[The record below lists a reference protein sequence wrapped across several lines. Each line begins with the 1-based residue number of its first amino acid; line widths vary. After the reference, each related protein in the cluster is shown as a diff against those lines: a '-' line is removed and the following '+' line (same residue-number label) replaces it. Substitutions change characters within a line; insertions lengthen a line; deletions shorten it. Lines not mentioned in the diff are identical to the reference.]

1 MGRERGGFRG
11 RRRGPRPPRGRRPS
25 RPTEFSQRLD
35 SDADRLSLLTGE
47 ADPIKSPDSSRLL
60 REDYDPVDR
69 KFNRQFDE
77 SPRGRQPWDSDPR
90 GNPLERDPLK
100 GYDNRGGRDISR
112 PTGRG
117 LGSLGNVPPRVDS
130 RPPRTRQ
137 YWEGGR
143 KWETQPAQS
152 WDYGGDLRGSIPE
165 GRTDITPTKK
175 ENRYRGTA
183 GTGPTSGAID
193 TGRKYY
199 SNQDL
204 KDMRGDPV
212 SGVELERRKMFNEPL
227 HQEKYDDSSIKQRL
241 RDLENR
247 KPQITPATQDL
258 SGITGRLSE
267 LEGRQS
273 SWQEDR
279 IKSLEERKP
288 DTSWKDPLSTLQ
300 TGQRQGQEARTALD
314 QRLASLEN
322 YYKNDPPP
330 PPEESTGNRYED
342 KQAQLNKMWEQTGN
356 VYDPEAFNPDNP
368 WGYKKED
375 RPSWLTGDRKGD
387 YVRNKDF
394 INEAQWADKL
404 PETYRKQMRDLDRE
418 YNKPS
423 HSAIIKGREY
433 TAYGPSAAARL
444 KYLDR
449 ENIHEDE
456 YLGHGSWE
464 NKFGE
469 EITGRGRSNQKR
481 YFASHS
487 GLDRESEEYAKR
499 FRRSGGYEKDGEL
512 TNYYKQHQ
520 AGTMSEGNKHYWDAI
535 GGYKPEE
542 HGKYGWG
549 VVGTNRSKTGQTR
562 WDEAYYPE
570 LG

>member
-25 RPTEFSQRLD
+25 RPTEFTERLD
-35 SDADRLSLLTGE
+35 SDEDRMSLLTGE
-47 ADPIKSPDSSRLL
+47 SDPQYGRYSYQD
-60 REDYDPVDR
+60 REDRD
-69 KFNRQFDE
+69 FNRQFDE

-90 GNPLERDPLK
+90 GNPLERDPLE
-100 GYDNRGGRDISR
+100 GYDTQGGRDVSR

-117 LGSLGNVPPRVDS
+117 LGSLGNIPPRVDS
-130 RPPRTRQ
+130 RPPRPKKDWWNEPKR
-137 YWEGGR
+137 
-143 KWETQPAQS
+143 ETGPF
-152 WDYGGDLRGSIPE
+152 RPPEIPE
-165 GRTDITPTKK
+165 DERV
-175 ENRYRGTA
+175 YA
-183 GTGPTSGAID
+183 GGSSPIEGVS
-193 TGRKYY
+193 GRKYY

-204 KDMRGDPV
+204 KEMRGDPV
-212 SGVELERRKMFNEPL
+212 SDVELERRKMFNEPL
-227 HQEKYDDSSIKQRL
+227 RQEYDDSAIKQRL

-279 IKSLEERKP
+279 IKALEERKP
-288 DTSWKDPLSTLQ
+288 DTSWKNPLSTLQ

-314 QRLASLEN
+314 TRLAALED
-322 YYKNDPPP
+322 YYKKDPPP
-330 PPEESTGNRYED
+330 PPEERLGSRYED